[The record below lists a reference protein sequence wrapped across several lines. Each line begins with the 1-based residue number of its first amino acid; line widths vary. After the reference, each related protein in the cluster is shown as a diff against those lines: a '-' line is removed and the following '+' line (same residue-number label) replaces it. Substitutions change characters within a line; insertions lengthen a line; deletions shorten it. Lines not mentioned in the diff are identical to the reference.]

1 MLKKINKLVGLK
13 KTVFDDYVANNKI
26 ILSKPKLIPPL
37 KTKSEIAITSI
48 LLSSLRL
55 VKEFRYEFF
64 KEIKLKKNGKVHF
77 YTEVCFKDI
86 DSSSRIDGLII
97 VEQKGVIQDAVFIE
111 LKNGK
116 NLIDNEQILKYYK
129 VAQALNNVPKILT
142 ISNEFVSDSSAS
154 PIKIKNQSKK
164 ISLYHF
170 SWTYIKTIAQLLL
183 FKNDDNIDDVDQVEI
198 MKEVMQ
204 YFEHKESGVDGF
216 HRMSNGWKEISEKI
230 KNEQSISNE
239 EIISDAVT
247 SWHQEE
253 KDMSLMLSRQLGVL
267 VKPEVSNLKN
277 RLANDVKKLKK
288 EHSLSS
294 KLKIKGA
301 VSNIKVTADFDR
313 RVISMSVNITPP
325 LNKGVIARISWIKN
339 QLEKMNVEKL
349 KNDLYI
355 DADIKYTAN
364 SIKYKFE
371 NIDNFYEHEDIKNKD
386 IIGFDICYIKTVNFT
401 HVGKFVD
408 SIEEMLLD
416 FYQIIVQDLKTWEKP
431 APKLVIKKEELITE
445 ED

>member
-13 KTVFDDYVANNKI
+13 KTVFDDFIKDGKI
-26 ILSKPKLIPPL
+26 TLSNPRLIPPL
-37 KTKSEIAITSI
+37 KTESEMAITSI
-48 LLSSLRL
+48 LLSALRL

-64 KEIKLKKNGKVHF
+64 KEIKLKKSGKIHF
-77 YTEVCFKDI
+77 YTEVCFKDV
-86 DSSSRIDGLII
+86 DPSSRIDGLII

-116 NLIDNEQILKYYK
+116 NTIDNEQILKYYK
-129 VAQALNNVPKILT
+129 VAQSLNNVPKILT
-142 ISNEFVSDSSAS
+142 ISNEFVSDSSHS

-164 ISLYHF
+164 IALYHF

-198 MKEVMQ
+198 MNEVML
-204 YFEHKESGVDGF
+204 YFDHARSGVDGF

-230 KNEQSISNE
+230 KNEQSLSNE

-253 KDMSLMLSRQLGVL
+253 KDMSLMLSRHLGVL
-267 VKPEVSNLKN
+267 VKPEISSLNK
-277 RLANDVKKLKK
+277 RLVTDIKKLKK
-288 EHSLSS
+288 EHSLTS
-294 KLKIKGA
+294 KLKVKGA
-301 VSNIKVTADFDR
+301 VSLIKITADFDK
-313 RVISMSVNITPP
+313 RVISMSVKITPP
-325 LNKGVIARISWIKN
+325 LNKGVIARLSWIKN
-339 QLEKMNVEKL
+339 QLDKMSIEKL
-349 KNDLYI
+349 KNDIYI

-371 NIDNFYEHEDIKNKD
+371 NIDKFYEHEDIKNKD
-386 IIGFDICYIKTVNFT
+386 IIGFDIYFIKAVNFSQ
-401 HVGKFVD
+401 VGKFVD
-408 SIEEMLLD
+408 TIEEMLLD